1 VAIFKGGKNPMKRSR
16 FRLFSIFVCLAL
28 ALFLVACG
36 TGGSEVEEEPEVQAT
51 EAAPAEE
58 EEPMEEPAEEEPV
71 EEEPTEEMMEE
82 PTEEVMEEPTEA
94 PTEEAAPEPVE
105 LHFAWWG
112 SQTRH
117 DRTIAVIELFMEQN
131 PHINITYE
139 FSSFGDYWPLL
150 ATKAAAGEL
159 PDVIQQDYAYFKQYV
174 TDGLIIPLD
183 PYVDDGTI
191 DLSNVP
197 DEAID
202 GGRVDGQLYALSL
215 GTNSQSFVIDVD
227 LFEQAGVPLPAPD
240 WTWADFEETVLA
252 VHESLGIYGLDGGLT
267 NPQIINGYLLSLGQG
282 LYNDDGTGLGFT
294 DQQLLVDYFSMMVRL
309 QEAGAIRSREDE
321 VASPSTL
328 EDNTFV
334 RSESAMYF
342 AHTNQFVGLANAAG
356 EGRNL
361 MMVPVPRAEG
371 FTQSANYL
379 KPSMFFSISAHSD
392 HPVESAMFID
402 FFTNS
407 EEANAILGP
416 ERGVP
421 ISTAIQDV
429 MKPTLTPAE
438 AAPFDFLASLDVS
451 PIRPPDP
458 AKHGEIQTNIAGP
471 LVIDPLLFGELTPEE
486 AAEVYISEIN
496 ALLAAP

>member
-1 VAIFKGGKNPMKRSR
+1 MKRSR
-16 FRLFSIFVCLAL
+16 FRLFSLFACLAL
-28 ALFLVACG
+28 ALFMVACG
-36 TGGSEVEEEPEVQAT
+36 TGGSTGEDEPEVQAT
-51 EAAPAEE
+51 EAAPDEE
-58 EEPMEEPAEEEPV
+58 EEVVEEPAEEEPTD
-71 EEEPTEEMMEE
+71 EPAEAEEPTEEAAEAEE
-82 PTEEVMEEPTEA
+82 PTEEAAEPTEA
-94 PTEEAAPEPVE
+94 AAPEPVD

-139 FSSFGDYWPLL
+139 FASFGDYWPLL

-191 DLSNVP
+191 DLSSVP

-227 LFEQAGVPLPAPD
+227 LFEQAGVPLPEPD

-252 VHESLGIYGLDGGLT
+252 IHESLGIYGIDGGLT
-267 NPQIINGYLLSLGQG
+267 NPQIINGYLLSLDQG
-282 LYNDDGTGLGFT
+282 LYNEDGTALGFS
-294 DQQLLVDYFSMMVRL
+294 DQQLLVDYFAMLVRL
-309 QEAGAIRSREDE
+309 QEAGAMRSREDE
-321 VASPSTL
+321 IAAPSTL

-342 AHTNQFVGLANAAG
+342 AHTNQFVGLSGAAG

-361 MMVPVPRAEG
+361 IMVPVPRAADS
-371 FTQSANYL
+371 TQSANYL
-379 KPSMFFSISAHSD
+379 KPSMFFSISAHSE
-392 HPVESAMFID
+392 HPDEAALFID

-407 EEANAILGP
+407 EEATAILGP

-429 MKPTLTPAE
+429 MKPQLTAAE
-438 AAPFDFLASLDVS
+438 VAPFDFLASLEVS

-458 AKHGEIQTNIAGP
+458 ARHGEIQTNIAGP

-486 AAEVYISEIN
+486 AAEVYISEVN
-496 ALLAAP
+496 ALLGAP